1 MLTKRDKTE
10 PGVARNPGEAKTQSG
25 ASWAA
30 KRSQC
35 EVAIERGL

>member
-1 MLTKRDKTE
+1 MSTKRDKTE
-10 PGVARNPGEAKTQSG
+10 PWCSEEPGRYQTKDG
-25 ASWAA
+25 RVWAA